1 MVRKLKP
8 VQNDNFFYY
17 CLTEVTYMTL
27 CLKSHTLHTLDV
39 SLQMTILLGQ
49 FFLQF
54 SQKLPLVSLNAL
66 RNFGITF
73 IMMCFV
79 HILGRCN
86 AHTKATHHRSWQQC
100 YQQEFGFRIR
110 SDSSYILAAEKQHT
124 AILIPWCFQ
133 ESKNSKIIKAK
144 ATKIISAVRFVK
156 TLFTFKSFQRNH
168 SGNNRLLT
176 LFRITYYNDKSSF
189 DLTQFQEK
197 TGSPNFCKV
206 AY

>member
-1 MVRKLKP
+1 
-8 VQNDNFFYY
+8 
-17 CLTEVTYMTL
+17 
-27 CLKSHTLHTLDV
+27 
-39 SLQMTILLGQ
+39 
-49 FFLQF
+49 
-54 SQKLPLVSLNAL
+54 
-66 RNFGITF
+66 
-73 IMMCFV
+73 MCSV
-79 HILGRCN
+79 HILGHCN

-156 TLFTFKSFQRNH
+156 TLFTFESFQWNH
-168 SGNNRLLT
+168 SGNDRLLT

-206 AY
+206 AYWNSKCRKTNFSFALVNKISPSVSKVIHFFHFLSPFFRVL